1 MSSLDMTE
9 TISGKEAHLVLP
21 DPAERSSFLL
31 VSVRQTS
38 SSLDGS
44 PPDMNW
50 RKVRVRAFSSSTSS
64 WKTDQPQVSEVT
76 WEYMLTT
83 VVQGGSLVELASRI
97 LSFLR
102 VGSSSMVGWRLLAH
116 QTFTQSISPSHRI

>member
-1 MSSLDMTE
+1 MLE
-9 TISGKEAHLVLP
+9 
-21 DPAERSSFLL
+21 
-31 VSVRQTS
+31 SVRQTS

-64 WKTDQPQVSEVT
+64 WETDQPLVREMT

-83 VVQGGSLVELASRI
+83 VVQGGSLLELARRT

-102 VGSSSMVGWRLLAH
+102 VGSSSMLGWRLVAH
-116 QTFTQSISPSHRI
+116 QTFTQSISPSHRDLTNYTH